1 MVCVGMSADFN
12 LFHQIPSISSLTAG
26 SPRAPPALA
35 AQLRA
40 FSVIS
45 SSLRA
50 ELSTSRNHSVGKVS
64 AFADVC
70 SNRSHPL
77 TVCQRYCGRRRL
89 LRHRPR
95 PQCLFGRGS
104 FIHASQALRPEKRG
118 SPLPMGRTGT
128 DFITLPLHCVRT
140 RPAGKEVRLR
150 LVLFDARFI
159 LSGGVVHYVPDTS
172 SEGERR
178 RETVTAGVPLL
189 CTPSL
194 ADSQSGIAP
203 LALRSIC
210 AGPIRSRDFS
220 SSVAATGFPPT
231 APSPSVSSPFTAP
244 IPTPPLRHSSP
255 FRRPGSHVRRLL
267 PLYPYSTVCARAGKT
282 VISRI
287 DRCTVRL
294 LPRLSACL
302 LTLRKTERTMLTHSP
317 FRLPTSRAEDMRTLQ
332 GPCIREPHHTPEVRN
347 KKYIYAIM

>member
-1 MVCVGMSADFN
+1 MVCVGMSSDFN

-128 DFITLPLHCVRT
+128 DSITLPLHCVRT

-159 LSGGVVHYVPDTS
+159 LSG
-172 SEGERR
+172 
-178 RETVTAGVPLL
+178 
-189 CTPSL
+189 
-194 ADSQSGIAP
+194 
-203 LALRSIC
+203 
-210 AGPIRSRDFS
+210 
-220 SSVAATGFPPT
+220 SVATSFPT
-231 APSPSVSSPFTAP
+231 H
-244 IPTPPLRHSSP
+244 PPRASENA
-255 FRRPGSHVRRLL
+255 RL
-267 PLYPYSTVCARAGKT
+267 
-282 VISRI
+282 
-287 DRCTVRL
+287 
-294 LPRLSACL
+294 
-302 LTLRKTERTMLTHSP
+302 
-317 FRLPTSRAEDMRTLQ
+317 
-332 GPCIREPHHTPEVRN
+332 
-347 KKYIYAIM
+347 